1 MLAQPAY
8 FSATNAL
15 ALITTNL
22 SLGALVTH
30 VGLWHWQDLKPFVM
44 SLNPW
49 NKSPYLVQDA
59 VSHPCHAHHHTF
71 DSPCAALGEDE
82 GIQADP
88 KVVVHCCTFGRVRHR
103 ASECVYNMIQPQ
115 QLTPSPTANYT
126 GKSSLPWW
134 ALTVILM
141 IGFFFCSLYATP
153 VATIGF
159 TGNAIGFFEMITG
172 ACVRLRGR
180 INGDTKSC
188 PVAYLVPG
196 NPVANMYGALYGG

>member
-59 VSHPCHAHHHTF
+59 HWEKMKVYKQIPKWWYIVVL
-71 DSPCAALGEDE
+71 LGAY
-82 GIQADP
+82 GIAQ
-88 KVVVHCCTFGRVRHR
+88 VT
-103 ASECVYNMIQPQ
+103 
-115 QLTPSPTANYT
+115 NYT

-159 TGNAIGFFEMITG
+159 TGNAIGFFEMIT
-172 ACVRLRGR
+172 
-180 INGDTKSC
+180 
-188 PVAYLVPG
+188 AYLVPG

>member
-59 VSHPCHAHHHTF
+59 HWEKMKVYKQIPKWWYIVVL
-71 DSPCAALGEDE
+71 LGAY
-82 GIQADP
+82 GIA
-88 KVVVHCCTFGRVRHR
+88 
-103 ASECVYNMIQPQ
+103 QPQ

>member
-1 MLAQPAY
+1 MEGLILRTETGILLCHQRACTDHDEPVARRSRY
-8 FSATNAL
+8 ARRSLAL
-15 ALITTNL
+15 AR
-22 SLGALVTH
+22 SQAVRHVPQSVEQVALF
-30 VGLWHWQDLKPFVM
+30 GPR
-44 SLNPW
+44 
-49 NKSPYLVQDA
+49 
-59 VSHPCHAHHHTF
+59 C
-71 DSPCAALGEDE
+71 ALGEDE

-103 ASECVYNMIQPQ
+103 A
-115 QLTPSPTANYT
+115 TNYT

-159 TGNAIGFFEMITG
+159 TGNAIGFFEMIT
-172 ACVRLRGR
+172 
-180 INGDTKSC
+180 
-188 PVAYLVPG
+188 AYLVPG